1 MFPLIKIRFLKK
13 IKGGLSLSL
22 LVIANILNAQQTET
36 TLGFSSSNLPIVII
50 ETHGQTIPY
59 DDPRI
64 VADMSVIFNGSGQ
77 RNNVTDPA
85 NNYSGKISIE
95 IRGQSSAGWDK
106 KSYAL
111 ETQNEDGSNR
121 NVSILGLPEENDWI
135 LYAPYYD
142 RSLLR
147 NTLTFH
153 LAREMGWYASRTVY
167 CELVL
172 DSAYQGIYVFMDKIK
187 RDKNRVDIAKLK
199 PDEISGDDL
208 TGGYILRVDKEPW
221 NDGFD
226 SQFPP
231 YEGSTDAVRYQYYYP
246 KAREIVPEQEAY
258 IKGFIYGFEN
268 LMNSGDFSNPVSG
281 YARYLNVASFIDYV
295 ILNELSRNVDGY
307 RLSAFLYKEKE
318 SNGGKLYAGPVWD
331 YNFSY
336 GNVGYYDS
344 WLIEGWQLRY
354 FSDNAEFHLYDGFQ
368 MPFWWKL
375 LFTDKSFTTQLA
387 ERWQALRQ
395 NILDLANIYAFIDQ
409 VADTTAE
416 ARVRNFEIWPGPG
429 ATELGGGWFPDD
441 PRSSQINSY
450 EDELILTEDWIRDRI
465 LWLDTNI
472 PLLTSITDNAP
483 SGLPASFNLM
493 QNYPNPFN
501 PETKIRYQ
509 VARQCR
515 VTLTIYNAL
524 GKKVKELINSEQNAG
539 IYSIS
544 IDASSLASG
553 VYYYKLS
560 AGSFVQVRKM
570 ILMK

>member
-1 MFPLIKIRFLKK
+1 MFKFQGNSRLIYTFIFMILILPL
-13 IKGGLSLSL
+13 S
-22 LVIANILNAQQTET
+22 AQNHKAFVE
-36 TLGFSSSNLPIVII
+36 FSSSNLPIVLIN
-50 ETHGQTIPY
+50 TNGQDIPY

-64 VADMSVIFNGSGQ
+64 IADMSVINNGAGQ
-77 RNNVTDPA
+77 RNYITDLA
-85 NNYSGKISIE
+85 NDYKGKISIE
-95 IRGQSSAGWDK
+95 IHGQSSAGWDK
-106 KSYAL
+106 KSYGL

-147 NTLTFH
+147 NSLTFH

-172 DSAYQGIYVFMDKIK
+172 DNVYQGIYVFMEKIK

-199 PDEISGDDL
+199 PDEISGDDV
-208 TGGYILRVDKEPW
+208 TGGYILRIDKYDNPEEPEP
-221 NDGFD
+221 GFD
-226 SQFPP
+226 SPYPP
-231 YEGSTDAVRYQYYYP
+231 FTGSTSIIRYQYRYP
-246 KAREIVPEQEAY
+246 KAKDIVPEQETY

-268 LMNSGDFSNPVSG
+268 LMNSGDFSDPVSG

-307 RLSAFLYKEKE
+307 RLSAYLYKDKD
-318 SNGGKLYAGPVWD
+318 SNGGKLCAGPVWD
-331 YNFSY
+331 YNFSF
-336 GNVGYYDS
+336 GNIDYYDT

-354 FSDNAEFHLYDGFQ
+354 FSDNEEFHQMDGFQ

-375 LFTDKSFTTQLA
+375 LFTDKAFTAQLS
-387 ERWQALRQ
+387 ERWQQLRQ
-395 NILDLANIYAFIDQ
+395 NVLDMDNIYAFIDQ
-409 VADTTAE
+409 ITDTTAE
-416 ARVRNFEIWPGPG
+416 ARIRNFEIWPPPG
-429 ATELGGGWFPDD
+429 STDLGGGWFPEDL
-441 PRSSQINSY
+441 RSSQINSY
-450 EDELILTEDWIRDRI
+450 EDELIMTENWIRDRI

-472 PLLTSITDNAP
+472 PLLTSVAGNEF
-483 SGLPASFNLM
+483 SGLPALFKLK

-501 PETKIRYQ
+501 PSTAISYQ
-509 VARQCR
+509 LPAVSQ
-515 VTLTIYNAL
+515 VKLVVYNAL
-524 GKKVKELINSEQNAG
+524 GKKVIELINSVQNAG
-539 IYSIS
+539 NYFIPFN
-544 IDASSLASG
+544 ASGLASG